1 MSTPDLSTIFWM
13 GLLVLIV
20 GAIVAFYAWAIVNR
34 TRALHR
40 AMIALRD
47 RIDGSNDPR

>member
-1 MSTPDLSTIFWM
+1 MTTPDLSTLLWL

-20 GAIVAFYAWAIVNR
+20 VAIFAFYAWELIRR

-47 RIDGSNDPR
+47 RIDGSSDPH